1 MYEVVI
7 THSLAVI
14 TEKPPVITV
23 GAYVATAVITEEKN
37 GLCQPVMTE
46 IRVHR

>member
-7 THSLAVI
+7 TYPLAVI

-23 GAYVATAVITEEKN
+23 GAYVATAVITEEKKR
-37 GLCQPVMTE
+37 VMPTGHD
-46 IRVHR
+46 RK